1 MTRITIPARAAAPD
15 GSLPLLDSVEKSLGS
30 VPKLLRIDASARTSR
45 SLTRALADRFTKH
58 WRQHAE
64 PSSITHRDVG
74 TNPPPIITEDWI
86 AAAFNRDRTPEQE
99 ELLSLSDELI
109 TEIADADVIVMATPM
124 YNYGMPAALKAWFD
138 QVVRVDKTFT
148 FDLARGDAPLEPIY
162 SGKTLVLLTS
172 WGEFG
177 FGSGEHNEGCDCLTP
192 HVRTASRYLG
202 VDDFHHVGIE
212 YQEFGDERFE
222 ASKEVAFAAIKPLVE
237 CIATSSA
244 TVRDQSR
251 AAA

>member
-1 MTRITIPARAAAPD
+1 MTN
-15 GSLPLLDSVEKSLGS
+15 
-30 VPKLLRIDASARTSR
+30 LLRIDASARMSR
-45 SLTRALADRFTKH
+45 SLTRALADQFITH
-58 WRQHAE
+58 WRDHAE
-64 PSSITHRDVG
+64 PGSITRRDVG
-74 TNPPPIITEDWI
+74 TKPPPFVTEDWI
-86 AAAFNRDRTPEQE
+86 AAAFALDRTPEQE
-99 ELLSLSDELI
+99 ELLLLSDELI
-109 TEIADADVIVMATPM
+109 AEIADADVIVIATPM

-138 QVVRVDKTFT
+138 QVVRVDETFT

-177 FGSGEHNEGCDCLTP
+177 FGPGQLNEGRDSLTP

-202 VDDFHHVGIE
+202 VDAFHHVGIE

-222 ASKEVAFAAIKPLVE
+222 ASKVAAFAAIEQLVE

-244 TVRDQSR
+244 AVRGQSR
-251 AAA
+251 TAA